1 MGVRLLALLE
11 VDYIIQQE
19 NEEIQQSIAKFPM
32 IGSSLQKKICIFAA
46 ETYKQ

>member
-19 NEEIQQSIAKFPM
+19 NEEKYTFPTKNREVRQVP
-32 IGSSLQKKICIFAA
+32 LPRVR
-46 ETYKQ
+46 T